1 MGKGQIISVGT
12 DGQYSVKLLYDR
24 TKALSALD
32 RVNRWITAK
41 EEQIDKYYYSNPEK
55 LPALKLALASLKKWK
70 EYYESIP
77 EDPTISTTCAD
88 YSEELNG
95 DVGTIEVDGDIEKVI
110 VKPGYS
116 DNAAYSQ
123 SDDGQLQHIKAM
135 TPEQWYYNA
144 AMKPGWQKWMPTYR
158 TGVVS
163 NLSGDVC
170 SVTMDAAQTEIYQAS
185 PADINQQG
193 TLNNVPIYYMNC
205 NGSAFR
211 DGDNVVVKFIGRD
224 WSNPQV
230 IGFADGPK
238 PCDRNLIVVY
248 ARLFKKYSYQS
259 DIPIDEYDPI
269 HDLLRGE
276 YYYDYQV
283 YEERSPFFVWDIET
297 NDYAADDKKIYWM
310 DSTDPDKIKHYLKK
324 TDYPFTPTVDG
335 DILADWK
342 YRTQQVIL
350 PIYQYE
356 PIGLPAAN
364 QITHDR
370 ESSQL
375 CPGVMDR
382 NNPDL
387 QLIAPVTDDVDTY
400 ADSSLSHHQ
409 AQFHTSIECGVESWW
424 WDDARQTWSYDGT
437 FPVGTSAVE
446 RTTQQLKFGVFR
458 GYKNNVSDF
467 PETFLDVADF
477 IPQGST
483 TDYYYQDFCY
493 DGDDE
498 GETAGSRELFASI
511 NTMGMVHWRWE
522 TTSHWGNDPPYWT
535 WILDT
540 YEGDKLK
547 TYGHNNWLS
556 ETHAVQVYAYHG
568 NQVYAQCAQ
577 RDKITGVWDV
587 SSRSTPLESACE
599 ALMGLLV
606 FEYDASNRNLTNA
619 IRLDAL
625 YYKGP
630 TQTDGMLAILNDKRE
645 SL

>member
-310 DSTDPDKIKHYLKK
+310 DWTDPDKIKHYLKK

-342 YRTQQVIL
+342 DRTQQVIL

-356 PIGLPAAN
+356 LIGLPAAN

-370 ESSQL
+370 VSSQL
-375 CPGVMDR
+375 CGGVMDR

-387 QLIAPVTDDVDTY
+387 QLIAPSTDYTDTY
-400 ADSSLSHHQ
+400 IDASLSYHQ
-409 AQFHTSIECGVESWW
+409 AQYHTSIICGEESWTW
-424 WDDARQTWSYDGT
+424 NEDLGQWDYYGTW
-437 FPVGTSAVE
+437 PVGTSAVE

-458 GYKNNVSDF
+458 GYKNNVTDF

-493 DGDDE
+493 RSDDE
-498 GETAGSRELFASI
+498 GEMAGSKELSANI
-511 NTMGMVHWRWE
+511 NTMGGVHWRLE
-522 TTSHWGNDPPYWT
+522 TTSHWGYDPPYWT
-535 WILDT
+535 WIFGT

-568 NQVYAQCAQ
+568 NQVYAQCVQ

-587 SSRSTPLESACE
+587 SSRSTPLESACK

-606 FEYDASNRNLTNA
+606 FEYDADNRNLTNA

-625 YYKGP
+625 YYKGL
-630 TQTDGMLAILNDKRE
+630 TQTDGMLALLNEKRE
-645 SL
+645 SI